1 MCGFV
6 VTTDI
11 DNCGKMMERQQF
23 RGPDAMGMWKDKH
36 IAMAHALLDIN
47 GKKQLQPYKTKKNN
61 YLVFNGE
68 MYDTN
73 IQNDTKYLA
82 DGLETYGFKFLEW
95 NDWHGSLAWYQPEK
109 KKLVICR
116 DHFGAKPLW
125 VHKKGKNV
133 TVTTSLRSLTDL
145 KENKQVKQGFIV
157 NSLL

>member
-23 RGPDAMGMWKDKH
+23 RGPDAMSMWKNKD

-47 GKKQLQPYKTKKNN
+47 GERQLQPYKTKNN
-61 YLVFNGE
+61 NHLVFNGE

-109 KKLVICR
+109 KK
-116 DHFGAKPLW
+116 HTAK
-125 VHKKGKNV
+125 
-133 TVTTSLRSLTDL
+133 
-145 KENKQVKQGFIV
+145 
-157 NSLL
+157 